1 MPAGVA
7 ESVAGRERRF
17 AEAGAPAE
25 IARRL
30 AELSVL
36 GFASDVVLVAGRAG
50 TGVIDAA
57 RGFFAVLDLF
67 GLHRILGQAATL
79 GLGDRYDRMALD
91 RGLANLLRAQRDLT
105 ADVLA
110 AKDGAVSERF
120 AAWHAAHRPAVERT
134 VRAVTDLVAEEMTV
148 SRLTVA
154 AGLLADLARG
164 T

>member
-1 MPAGVA
+1 MPAGLA
-7 ESVAGRERRF
+7 ESVAAREGRF
-17 AEAGAPAE
+17 AEVGAPPD
-25 IARRL
+25 IARRF

-36 GFASDVVLVAGRAG
+36 GFASDVVLVAGRADAE
-50 TGVIDAA
+50 VIDAA
-57 RGFFAVLDLF
+57 RAFFAVLDLF
-67 GLHRILGQAATL
+67 GLHHILGQAATL

-110 AKDGAVSERF
+110 AEGAAAGERF

-134 VRAVTDLVAEEMTV
+134 VRAVADLVADELTV

-154 AGLLADLARG
+154 AGLLSDLARG